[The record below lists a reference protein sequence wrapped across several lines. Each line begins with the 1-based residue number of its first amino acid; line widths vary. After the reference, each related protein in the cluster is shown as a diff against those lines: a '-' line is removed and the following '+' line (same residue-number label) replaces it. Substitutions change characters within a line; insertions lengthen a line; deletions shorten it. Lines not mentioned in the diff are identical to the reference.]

1 MWLAAFLWVSV
12 TYLVSTPETESTPTA
27 ATPDHMP
34 TVDVS
39 HPQGL
44 QIPCERDGTRV
55 FISSADVAFVRAD
68 GHYTQV
74 FTKEARHFC
83 AWSIT
88 EANKR
93 LIPQGFIRVHR
104 SYVVNPLRVANFER
118 SKDRGACHFDGAHL
132 PPAPVSRAN
141 LRDVQDRLA
150 ANAGAVRAV

>member
-1 MWLAAFLWVSV
+1 MIFGTFLWVSTAYLTPAVADRSDDGDESQPASV
-12 TYLVSTPETESTPTA
+12 TTPPS
-27 ATPDHMP
+27 
-34 TVDVS
+34 V
-39 HPQGL
+39 L
-44 QIPCERDGTRV
+44 RIPCQQDGGKIFVT
-55 FISSADVAFVRAD
+55 SEDVVFVRAD

-150 ANAGAVRAV
+150 ANAGAVRVV